1 VNPKSQS
8 AQSKASPKSDSESPR
23 VDWASFAPAPLIG
36 VDEVGRG
43 CLAGP
48 VMAGACVLPSDY
60 VERFASLG
68 VTDSKLLSASRREE
82 LAQVLSAEC
91 VFALGSASAEEID
104 QINILQATFLAMR
117 RALKDLDAKLG
128 ISASQGHVLVDGHQL
143 IPGVLRQQSCFVKGD
158 LRVLPIAA
166 ASILAKVARDR
177 LMAEANA
184 RYPGY
189 GFEKHKGYASAE
201 HRRVIQE
208 LGPCAL
214 HRKTFGGV
222 REYCSGKESPRSASQ
237 EVAPAAW

>member
-1 VNPKSQS
+1 M
-8 AQSKASPKSDSESPR
+8 
-23 VDWASFAPAPLIG
+23 DWASLGPAPLIG

-60 VERFASLG
+60 VEKFAALG

-82 LAQVLSAEC
+82 LAEVLSAEC
-91 VFALGSASAEEID
+91 VFALGTASAEEID

-117 RALKDLDAKLG
+117 RALKELDARLG
-128 ISASQGHVLVDGHQL
+128 ISPNQGHVFVDGHQL
-143 IPGVLRQQSCFVKGD
+143 IPGLLRQQSCYVKGD

-177 LMAEANA
+177 LMAEAVA

-201 HRRVIQE
+201 HRRAIQE

-222 REYCSGKESPRSASQ
+222 KEFCAAQEPLRSAGKT
-237 EVAPAAW
+237 VAPAAW